1 MEITLSLGNQMSFD
15 ISASEFDPV
24 AFTKGLNEPQVKNV
38 TIGSIVANKDA
49 IISIIPKDQV
59 DPNVTLYLNN
69 GDAVHIRVEDYN
81 AAELTRDLNDPRLTM
96 IVLGNSIINKY
107 MFMMLV
113 PDNTG
118 EVINHN

>member
-1 MEITLSLGNQMSFD
+1 MEIILSLGNQMSFN

-24 AFTKGLNEPQVKNV
+24 AFAKGLNEPQVKNV

-96 IVLGNSIINKY
+96 IVLGDSIINKY

-113 PDNTG
+113 PDSNG
-118 EVINHN
+118 EVINNN